1 MERGIALEYNYKK
14 HPIKVKHR
22 KKNLYN
28 KKKSKAKRVWATVLT
43 VVAAVAL
50 CVVGYGLG
58 RPLVDYINA
67 QKNNT
72 SENESA
78 WTPPEPQTS
87 EAATTPAETTTS
99 APIEEVTPEEISVSY
114 ILPENAALNSE
125 GLKSAIA
132 YAKNSG
138 YNSVTVTLKG
148 DTGRFLYKSEID
160 GIKDS
165 DIIDGALTAKQIYS
179 IIEQA
184 GLIPAARINT
194 LKDHCSGNLVDNTK
208 YELSDGWGWLDNAA
222 DRGGKSWLSPFNK
235 ETTDFLAAVTD
246 EITQAGFKTVILTN
260 TVFPMFSPSDYSTYL
275 SHLPIGDASQRSSA
289 LWSVVSACSAAA
301 EKNGASAVIE
311 LSSAD
316 LSAEN
321 RQGTTAELASE
332 RAKFNTSSV
341 LLDYTPD
348 STLPSPAAGV
358 TQFVGRMNGMFPG
371 VEYSVRIENSGFSAQ
386 ASEEIRKAFS
396 DAKIAVYVG

>member
-1 MERGIALEYNYKK
+1 MEYNYKK

-43 VVAAVAL
+43 IAAAAAL

-58 RPLVDYINA
+58 RPLLDYINA

-72 SENESA
+72 SENVSA
-78 WTPPEPQTS
+78 WTPPEPQTAEPQTASS
-87 EAATTPAETTTS
+87 EAETTVS
-99 APIEEVTPEEISVSY
+99 EPVEEPTPEEIAVSY
-114 ILPENAALNSE
+114 ILPDNAALSSE
-125 GLKSAIA
+125 SLKSAIA

-138 YNSVTVTLKG
+138 CNSVTVTLKG
-148 DTGRFLYKSEID
+148 DTGRFLYKSSID

-165 DIIDGALTAKQIYS
+165 DIIDGALTARQICS

-208 YELSDGWGWLDNAA
+208 FELSDGWGWLDNAA
-222 DRGGKSWLSPFNK
+222 DRGGKSWLNPFNR
-235 ETTDFLAAVTD
+235 ETSEYLAAVTD

-260 TVFPMFSPSDYSTYL
+260 TVFPMFSPSDYTTYL
-275 SHLPIGDASQRSSA
+275 SHLPIGNASERSSA
-289 LWSVVSACSAAA
+289 LWSVLNACKIAA
-301 EKNGASAVIE
+301 EKNGAAAVIE
-311 LSSAD
+311 LNSED
-316 LSAEN
+316 LSAEDKL
-321 RQGTTAELASE
+321 GTTAELTAN
-332 RAKFNTSSV
+332 RADFNTSAV
-341 LLDYTPD
+341 LLNYTPD

-358 TQFVGRMNGMFPG
+358 TQFLGKMNGMYPG
-371 VEYSVRIENSGFSAQ
+371 MEYSVRIANGGFSAQ
-386 ASEEIRKAFS
+386 ASEEVRNAFAQ
-396 DAKIAVYVG
+396 AKISVYVG